1 MNTCNPL
8 RIKIDRIKSDRMK
21 NVTDPKVSFN
31 SVNAESDLH
40 LSNTAKNS
48 AKFITKHKN
57 TMRTATEY
65 STFKTILTCRRK
77 SPPSPV

>member
-1 MNTCNPL
+1 
-8 RIKIDRIKSDRMK
+8 MK

-48 AKFITKHKN
+48 AKFITKHKSLF
-57 TMRTATEY
+57 Y
-65 STFKTILTCRRK
+65 SSLSRK
-77 SPPSPV
+77 YYENCY